1 MFVGIVCV
9 FGNASQAW
17 NCRCT
22 VIFCGALIMDWLGGV
37 VRMGDAPSSCHFG
50 TTLSRKLAS
59 ASWSPSCIS
68 CFSKYGGSWNL
79 TSHETPTLFLLFF
92 GSYGR
97 KIPCAQ
103 CWWKVGSVG
112 LLLKKTPYLTW
123 FFYPLPPSLPPGWF
137 TSSLAVAQSPA
148 GTPLACRRQQ
158 KRQHLHQHHVF
169 VPSSLPS

>member
-1 MFVGIVCV
+1 MFAGIVCI
-9 FGNASQAW
+9 FGKASQAW
-17 NCRCT
+17 NWRCT
-22 VIFCGALIMDWLGGV
+22 VIFCGDLIMDWLGGV
-37 VRMGDAPSSCHFG
+37 VKMGDAPSSCHFG

-59 ASWSPSCIS
+59 ASWSPS

-112 LLLKKTPYLTW
+112 LLLKKLRTYYDLTTP
-123 FFYPLPPSLPPGWF
+123 PPSLPPGWF
-137 TSSLAVAQSPA
+137 TSSLAVAQSPT

-158 KRQHLHQHHVF
+158 KRHKLL
-169 VPSSLPS
+169 SLTPGPQVL